1 MLFAHLLDV
10 EAVLQ
15 QVLDEDAEDEQ
26 RDGQQDEWLWGDEG
40 QVGLVYF
47 RIELYIPH
55 YIIIG
60 LF

>member
-26 RDGQQDEWLWGDEG
+26 RDGQQDE
-40 QVGLVYF
+40 
-47 RIELYIPH
+47 
-55 YIIIG
+55 
-60 LF
+60 